1 MTTPSGIAPAT
12 FPHEEL
18 TRIEGAPTYLT
29 LRNLKREILAN
40 AMSVHS
46 TRGSGILGHAVIV
59 IGVAEYNNVA
69 NAPGQNNNDWTAI
82 AHPGPHP
89 NYGANANAT
98 QIARIQG
105 QYERDIKEF
114 ITFSNTANALKQQ
127 LLAAIDSMY
136 ICSLQD
142 PMYGYARVTVHDI
155 LEHLDNT
162 YGALDQVELNK
173 NMQTLEEPWE
183 PTESMEPLWHRAV
196 VAQQVAQAGADPI
209 TPATLLRKFHQ
220 VLTNTGVFT
229 LDLRDWDKKPDA
241 DKTWNNFRAHF
252 TAANKERIKTATA
265 RDLHAAYAAD
275 GNRERATTSTTG
287 TSTTITRTIG
297 TTWAYCWTH

>member
-1 MTTPSGIAPAT
+1 
-12 FPHEEL
+12 
-18 TRIEGAPTYLT
+18 
-29 LRNLKREILAN
+29 
-40 AMSVHS
+40 
-46 TRGSGILGHAVIV
+46 
-59 IGVAEYNNVA
+59 
-69 NAPGQNNNDWTAI
+69 
-82 AHPGPHP
+82 
-89 NYGANANAT
+89 
-98 QIARIQG
+98 
-105 QYERDIKEF
+105 
-114 ITFSNTANALKQQ
+114 LKQQ

-209 TPATLLRKFHQ
+209 TDATLLRKFHQ

-275 GNRERATTSTTG
+275 GNRDRATTSTAG
-287 TSTTITRTIG
+287 TSTTITRTNG
-297 TTWAYCWTH
+297 TTWAYCWTHGYGTNAAHNSRTCTNKATGHQEDATIENMMGGNNTIRRKRGERNKFRQLNPQQPRNRNNANENNNRNNEQANNAVANEAAAAAAAAANDDDGSQG